1 MPHPLQLIAPFLR
14 RADRLIGLGL
24 VGAGV
29 AIAIS
34 FFVQPHYRV
43 EARFVSEASPGL
55 SLENSLGPLA
65 SFASRLGVG
74 GVAGRTPPEFY
85 VQVLHTRTILD
96 PVIQKRYAVARGQR
110 SGDSLWL
117 LDVLKAPAKLLPLQR
132 LELGA
137 RAFERR
143 MNTSIDDASGII
155 SVSIDMP
162 DPDLGVAVTREVLTQ
177 LDSFNLSTRRTE
189 AKNRR
194 LFVERRVQAARAQ
207 LDSAELSLQNFYT
220 TNRTFASSPALS
232 FREARLRRSIDMAQA
247 VYTTMTQQLEQ
258 ARVDEVRDTPTLTI
272 VEMPIA
278 PYKPQW
284 PRKSILAVIGFVF
297 GMIVGSASIL
307 WNDVLPPDSAARS
320 SVAAVGTALRDL
332 LVRWRLLPRGTHGA

>member
-24 VGAGV
+24 VGAV
-29 AIAIS
+29 AAIATS
-34 FFVQPHYRV
+34 FFVEPRYLV

-55 SLENSLGPLA
+55 SLESSLGPLS

-74 GVAGRTPPEFY
+74 GAVGRTPPEFY

-96 PVIQKRYAVARGQR
+96 PVIQKRYAVGRTPT
-110 SGDSLWL
+110 GDSLWL
-117 LDVLKAPAKLLPLQR
+117 LDILKVPAKLPQPQR

-137 RAFERR
+137 RALQRR
-143 MNTSIDDASGII
+143 MGTSIDDASGII

-162 DPDLGVAVTREVLTQ
+162 DAELGVAVVGEVLAQ

-194 LFVERRVQAARAQ
+194 IFVVGRVKAARAQ
-207 LDSAELSLQNFYT
+207 LDSSELSLQNFYT
-220 TNRTFASSPALS
+220 ANRTFASSPALS
-232 FREARLRRSIDMAQA
+232 FQEGRLRRSIEMAQT
-247 VYTTMTQQLEQ
+247 VYTTLTQQLEQ

-272 VEMPIA
+272 VQPPIA

-284 PRKSILAVIGFVF
+284 PRKSVLGLIGLVF
-297 GMIVGSASIL
+297 GVVVGSASVL
-307 WNDVLPPDSAARS
+307 WTDILPPDSAARS
-320 SVAAVGTALRDL
+320 AVAGLGVALRDL
-332 LVRWRLLPRGTHGA
+332 LVRWRLVSRGTRGA